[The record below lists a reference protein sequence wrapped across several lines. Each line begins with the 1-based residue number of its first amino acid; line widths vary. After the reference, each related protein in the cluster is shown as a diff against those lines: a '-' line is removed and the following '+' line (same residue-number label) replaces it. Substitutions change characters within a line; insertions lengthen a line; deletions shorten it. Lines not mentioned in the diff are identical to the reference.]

1 MQGWGDLNLFSL
13 QVIIYWCFVNTH
25 LVPSTNAQVPVC
37 LILGVICGLF
47 FSTRSVL
54 LWFSLVPRWVLC
66 EWPSTQPWPQ
76 PFLEVPHSRLYISLC
91 YTFCCMKLTKPALY
105 CRYIKPL
112 CVSGVTVCQYLWDLP
127 PWKST
132 WLRRG
137 GYWLGWVH
145 HVTQFICTLYIVHF
159 TQHLIFCR
167 ELGSYANTTILISSD
182 QQRVKIAFHDQ
193 FIESST
199 VYHGV
204 ILVLQNCF
212 QSTPVQMSTDSYNIL
227 LLEQF
232 VYVQTKYNF
241 SFL

>member
-1 MQGWGDLNLFSL
+1 MQGWGDVNLFSL

-37 LILGVICGLF
+37 VIPRVMCGLF

-76 PFLEVPHSRLYISLC
+76 PFLEVSHSTLYISLC

-105 CRYIKPL
+105 CRYSKPL
-112 CVSGVTVCQYLWDLP
+112 CVSGVRECQYLWDLP

-159 TQHLIFCR
+159 TQHLTFCR
-167 ELGSYANTTILISSD
+167 ELGSYANTISTFDIHWPTKSKNCIPWSIYRVLYSLPWGHFSATELFSINSSPDVNWQLQYPAAGRVCLCTD
-182 QQRVKIAFHDQ
+182 QIQ
-193 FIESST
+193 F
-199 VYHGV
+199 
-204 ILVLQNCF
+204 
-212 QSTPVQMSTDSYNIL
+212 
-227 LLEQF
+227 
-232 VYVQTKYNF
+232 
-241 SFL
+241 